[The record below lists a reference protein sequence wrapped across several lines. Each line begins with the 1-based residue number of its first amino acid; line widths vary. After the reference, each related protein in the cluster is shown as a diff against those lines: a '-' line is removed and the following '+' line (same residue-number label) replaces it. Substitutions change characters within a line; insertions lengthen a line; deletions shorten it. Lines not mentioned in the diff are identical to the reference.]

1 MSPAL
6 LMPQKCS
13 SGWCADSQ
21 PRGRGTSCSLTGD
34 DRAGRARGRAN
45 SAGQQAGLTACL
57 CPQRGPWAAGHP
69 HLVLCGASTQAPR
82 EPSGPS
88 GGRPW
93 LREVGSKASCC
104 DEWIHTVVG
113 GGGTVFSVSPG
124 CRGCAVAPSLGTRAR
139 PCPCLAD
146 PSLGPLG
153 TPCWCSGGLSAPT
166 LPVPI
171 PRCSS
176 VQVTSRTEP
185 LAQLGGLTF
194 LISEHVFAVTHGDSP
209 VKGKP
214 SVRIYT
220 KSTHH

>member
-6 LMPQKCS
+6 LVPQKCS

-21 PRGRGTSCSLTGD
+21 PRGRGTSCSPTGD

-113 GGGTVFSVSPG
+113 GGGNGLLRLPG
-124 CRGCAVAPSLGTRAR
+124 VQRMCCGPQPGNEGASLSLSGRPKSGAPGDPVLVLGGTECPHPARSHPQVLFCSGHFTYGASRSAGRADLSDFGTR
-139 PCPCLAD
+139 
-146 PSLGPLG
+146 
-153 TPCWCSGGLSAPT
+153 
-166 LPVPI
+166 V
-171 PRCSS
+171 RCD
-176 VQVTSRTEP
+176 SR
-185 LAQLGGLTF
+185 
-194 LISEHVFAVTHGDSP
+194 
-209 VKGKP
+209 
-214 SVRIYT
+214 
-220 KSTHH
+220 